1 MWSRELAFQS
11 RKGEGSVS
19 LSVAENFTRS
29 CQPVIQRLGV
39 EHYRSSTPLNLTLV
53 LALSQTHTHTST
65 HFLTGTQ
72 NITALYTE
80 STLQRFVRVDFSSA
94 CHGVRPAPFEAMR
107 FVLNKPNS
115 TDTEAYTGLSHSY
128 QDNKSK
134 YNQAEE
140 QREDGHGLVY
150 VSERQQCEITL
161 LSQVRREETGPGL

>member
-1 MWSRELAFQS
+1 MPCGWMDDRKHWSEHLFTPPPNPQPPPTPLSSSFFLSLAAVWSRELAFQS

-65 HFLTGTQ
+65 HFLTGTR

-94 CHGVRPAPFEAMR
+94 CHGVRPFS
-107 FVLNKPNS
+107 V
-115 TDTEAYTGLSHSY
+115 
-128 QDNKSK
+128 
-134 YNQAEE
+134 
-140 QREDGHGLVY
+140 
-150 VSERQQCEITL
+150 
-161 LSQVRREETGPGL
+161 